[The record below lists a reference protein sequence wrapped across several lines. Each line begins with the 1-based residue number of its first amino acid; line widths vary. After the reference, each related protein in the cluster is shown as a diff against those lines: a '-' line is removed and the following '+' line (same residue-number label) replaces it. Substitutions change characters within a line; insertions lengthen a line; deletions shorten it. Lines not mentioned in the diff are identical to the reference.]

1 MCHILL
7 DLIHNLHGLICT
19 PCLKVIA
26 LLLRGI
32 IAAHDHHPEALL
44 QPVALSRKGYALL
57 RTYSTD
63 ISIGRIIW
71 CTKERNIYICGH

>member
-1 MCHILL
+1 MTQLRL
-7 DLIHNLHGLICT
+7 QYMS
-19 PCLKVIA
+19 VI
-26 LLLRGI
+26 
-32 IAAHDHHPEALL
+32 PNSSLL